1 MFTIS
6 KKQIEVFTKF
16 TRLNFEK
23 KAALHLRREFPDT
36 TSTQSDKNL
45 AETIQEGI
53 NEAAEFGVVE
63 RKDVLTYLEYFLCLG
78 PNFAKKSNDEW
89 IMRTLKIG
97 NISGAE
103 KMVRLQNTLPLKP
116 SFH

>member
-6 KKQIEVFTKF
+6 KKQLDIFTKF

-23 KAALHLRREFPDT
+23 KAAIHLRSEFSDT
-36 TSTQSDKNL
+36 SSTQSDKNL

-53 NEAAEFGVVE
+53 KEAAAYGVVE

-78 PNFAKKSNDEW
+78 PNFAKKSNEEW

-103 KMVRLQNTLPLKP
+103 KMVRLQNILPLKP
-116 SFH
+116 TFH